1 MFGWNVSEWYP
12 LLVSVALKS
21 AVVLGAAWMAVLLLR
36 KQSAAAKHVVWTTAF
51 AALLAL
57 PLLSVSLPA
66 LRVPVVPQLLAP
78 DLFIQTTATPGT
90 GETPAIQPTG
100 APVNTGSAP
109 WRPNWRLWLAF
120 AWLGGAALS
129 FSHML
134 AGWIA
139 VQRMRRNARPF
150 PAGIESEIDVLET
163 APGRMPAACGLFR
176 PVILMPADARE
187 WSEERRKFVLL
198 HELAHVRRGDM
209 ATHFLARIAL
219 SLYWWN
225 PLAWTAWRE
234 FLKERERAADDLV
247 LNSGA
252 RASDYAAH
260 LLDIARSMQSTASMA
275 AVAIPVARVSQLE
288 GRLLAILDAGR
299 NRASSGRASVLVA
312 ALLAAVFVLPVA
324 AFQIQPPPPQEIA
337 DADLDTAI
345 RAAASARNPERLEQA
360 AQAAERLRKYDIAR
374 KLLDS
379 ALSIRSEISG
389 RRSTEYAMGLLKLGD
404 LERKRARLS
413 DAEPFYTEALS
424 ILGDRPETG
433 SALIALGIQAL
444 SSQTPDRAQA
454 VAYLE
459 RARAASPAHAAAAL
473 MWTAVAREQEGS
485 FPAAEGL
492 YQQALAAVA
501 PGTPETATIMELYAL
516 FLGRQGS
523 ASEAANFRSQAGT
536 LRRSFLEQA
545 GTKSPSSGTNVYR
558 IGGDVAPPKLL
569 FKVEPEY
576 SEEARAAK
584 YQGTTIVSVEIG
596 IDGRARNLKI
606 QRSLGLGLDEKA
618 IEAVNQWRFE
628 PGIRNGQP
636 VTVAATIEVN
646 FRLL

>member
-1 MFGWNVSEWYP
+1 MFGWNVSEWVP
-12 LLVSVALKS
+12 LLAGVAVKS
-21 AVVLGAAWMAVLLLR
+21 AVVLGAAWMAALLLR
-36 KQSAAAKHVVWTTAF
+36 KQSAAARHVVWTTAF

-66 LRVPVVPQLLAP
+66 LRVPVAPQWLPP
-78 DLFIQTTATPGT
+78 DLFFETTATLGT
-90 GETPAIQPTG
+90 SEVPAVQPAST
-100 APVNTGSAP
+100 AVNTGSAP

-134 AGWIA
+134 VGWIA

-150 PAGIESEIDVLET
+150 PAAIEGEIDILET
-163 APGRMPAACGLFR
+163 MPGSMPAACGLFR
-176 PVILMPADARE
+176 PVILLPADARE

-198 HELAHVRRGDM
+198 HEAAHVRRGDM

-260 LLDIARSMQSTASMA
+260 LLDIARSMQSTAGVAAA
-275 AVAIPVARVSQLE
+275 AVPMARVSQLE

-299 NRASSGRASVLVA
+299 NRASSGRMSVVAA

-324 AFQIQPPPPQEIA
+324 AFQVQAPATEIA
-337 DADLDTAI
+337 DADLDAAI
-345 RAAASARNPERLEQA
+345 RAVASARNPERLEQA
-360 AQAAERLRKYDIAR
+360 AQMAQRLRKYDIAR

-379 ALSIRSEISG
+379 ALSIRAETSG
-389 RRSTEYAMGLLKLGD
+389 RQSPEYATALLKLGD
-404 LERKRARLS
+404 LERKRGRLS
-413 DAEPFYTEALS
+413 GAVPFYTEALS
-424 ILGDRPETG
+424 ILGDRSETG
-433 SALIALGIQAL
+433 SALIALGIQTL
-444 SSQTPDRAQA
+444 NPKKPDQA
-454 VAYLE
+454 IAYLE
-459 RARAASPAHAAAAL
+459 RARVVSPAHAASAL
-473 MWTAVAREQEGS
+473 MWMAVAREQEAN
-485 FPAAEGL
+485 FPAAEML
-492 YQQALAAVA
+492 YQQALAAAV

-516 FLGRQGS
+516 FLGRQGRE
-523 ASEAANFRSQAGT
+523 SEAANFRNQAGT

-545 GTKSPSSGTNVYR
+545 GTKSPGSGDNVYR

-569 FKVEPEY
+569 FKLEPEY

-584 YQGTTIVSVEIG
+584 YQGTAVISVEIG
-596 IDGRARNLKI
+596 LDGKPGNLKI

-618 IEAVNQWRFE
+618 IEAVNQWKFE
-628 PGIRNGQP
+628 PGTRNGQP

>member
-21 AVVLGAAWMAVLLLR
+21 ALVLGAAWMAALLLR
-36 KQSAAAKHVVWTTAF
+36 KRSAAAKHVVWTTAF

-90 GETPAIQPTG
+90 GEVPAIQPTG

-150 PAGIESEIDVLET
+150 PAGGESEVGVLET

-176 PVILMPADARE
+176 PVILLPADARE
-187 WSEERRKFVLL
+187 WSEERRRFVLL

-234 FLKERERAADDLV
+234 FLKERERAADDQV
-247 LNSGA
+247 LRSGA

-275 AVAIPVARVSQLE
+275 AAAVPMARVSQLE

-299 NRASSGRASVLVA
+299 NRASSGRMSVVAA

-324 AFQIQPPPPQEIA
+324 AFQVQAPATEIA
-337 DADLDTAI
+337 GADLDAAI

-360 AQAAERLRKYDIAR
+360 AQAAQRLRKYDIAR

-379 ALSIRSEISG
+379 ALSIRAETSG
-389 RRSTEYAMGLLKLGD
+389 RQSPEYAMALLKLGD
-404 LERKRARLS
+404 LERRRGRLS
-413 DAEPFYTEALS
+413 GAVPFYTEALS

-444 SSQTPDRAQA
+444 SSKTPDRTRAI
-454 VAYLE
+454 AYLE
-459 RARAASPAHAAAAL
+459 RARVVSPAHAASAL
-473 MWTAVAREQEGS
+473 MWMAVAREQEAN
-485 FPAAEGL
+485 FPAAEML
-492 YQQALAAVA
+492 YQQALAAAA

-516 FLGRQGS
+516 FLGRQGRE
-523 ASEAANFRSQAGT
+523 SEAANFRNQADT

-545 GTKSPSSGTNVYR
+545 GTKSPGSGDNVYR

-584 YQGTTIVSVEIG
+584 YQGTAVISVEIG
-596 IDGRARNLKI
+596 LDGKPGNLKI

-618 IEAVNQWRFE
+618 IEAVNQWKFE
-628 PGIRNGQP
+628 PGTRNGQP

>member
-1 MFGWNVSEWYP
+1 MFGWNVSEWVP
-12 LLVSVALKS
+12 LLAGVAVKS
-21 AVVLGAAWMAVLLLR
+21 AIVLGVVWMAALLLR
-36 KQSAAAKHVVWTTAF
+36 KRSAAARHVVWTTGF

-66 LRVPVVPQLLAP
+66 LRVPVAPQWLPP
-78 DLFIQTTATPGT
+78 DLFFETTATLRNSEAPAVQPASTAVHAGT
-90 GETPAIQPTG
+90 
-100 APVNTGSAP
+100 VP
-109 WRPNWRLWLAF
+109 WRPNWPLWLAF

-134 AGWIA
+134 VGWIA

-150 PAGIESEIDVLET
+150 PAGIESGVGVLET
-163 APGRMPAACGLFR
+163 APGSMPAACGLFR
-176 PVILMPADARE
+176 PVILLPADARE

-198 HELAHVRRGDM
+198 HEAAHVRRGDM

-260 LLDIARSMQSTASMA
+260 LLDIARSMQSTAGVA
-275 AVAIPVARVSQLE
+275 AVAIPMARVSQLE

-299 NRASSGRASVLVA
+299 NRASFGRASVVA
-312 ALLAAVFVLPVA
+312 AVLLAAVFVLPVA
-324 AFQIQPPPPQEIA
+324 AFQIQPPATEIA
-337 DADLDTAI
+337 DADLDAAI

-360 AQAAERLRKYDIAR
+360 AQAAQRLRKYDIAR

-379 ALSIRSEISG
+379 ALSIRAETSG
-389 RRSTEYAMGLLKLGD
+389 RQSPEYATALLKLGD
-404 LERKRARLS
+404 LERKRGRLS
-413 DAEPFYTEALS
+413 GVVPFYTEALF
-424 ILGDRPETG
+424 ILGDRPVTG
-433 SALIALGIQAL
+433 SALIALGIQTL
-444 SSQTPDRAQA
+444 NPKKPDQA
-454 VAYLE
+454 IAYFE
-459 RARAASPAHAAAAL
+459 RARAASPAHAASAL
-473 MWTAVAREQEGS
+473 MWMAVAREQEAK
-485 FPAAEGL
+485 FPAAEIL
-492 YQQALAAVA
+492 YQQALATAA

-516 FLGRQGS
+516 FLGRQGRE
-523 ASEAANFRSQAGT
+523 SEAANFRNQAGT

-545 GTKSPSSGTNVYR
+545 GTKSSGSGDNVYR

-584 YQGTTIVSVEIG
+584 YQGAAVISVEIG
-596 IDGRARNLKI
+596 PDEKPGNLKI

-618 IEAVNQWRFE
+618 IEAVNQWKFE
-628 PGIRNGQP
+628 PGTRNGQP